1 MPKYFLDT
9 YALMEYVAGNRNY
22 LPYFSSNSGDQV
34 STSILN
40 LMELY
45 FHILRDSGEN
55 IADDSYAQF
64 KQFDLPLTDDD
75 VKSAMQLRL
84 RLKARRLDLS
94 YTDAIGYSIAQRIGA
109 KFLTGDL
116 AFKNLPDVEFVR

>member
-1 MPKYFLDT
+1 
-9 YALMEYVAGNRNY
+9 MEYVAGNRNY
-22 LPYFSSNSGDQV
+22 LRYFSSNSDKL

-45 FHILRDSGEN
+45 FHILRDAGEN
-55 IADDSYAQF
+55 IAENSYAQF
-64 KQFDLPLTDDD
+64 KQFDLPLTDND

-84 RLKARRLDLS
+84 RLKATRLDIS
-94 YTDAIGYSIAQRIGA
+94 YADAIGYSMARRIGA

-116 AFKNLPDVEFVR
+116 AFKSLSGVEFVR